1 MTEVEHP
8 FEAQV
13 RGPDGQE
20 YRARICGRSAAGGR
34 WEGWV
39 EFEPVAGGAAV
50 STDRETT
57 QPNRADLSYWASG
70 LTATYLEG
78 ALARALHG
86 SGRRRGR
93 AGGSTDVRAGRGA
106 DDDRPDRRGTEPRSG
121 PALDPFAV
129 HAEGVG
135 VLRTRLQALTSPQ
148 LRTIARAY
156 GMAPDPER
164 LELLG
169 RSELASLIVDAVSL
183 RAR

>member
-1 MTEVEHP
+1 MTEVEYP
-8 FEAQV
+8 FEAHV

-20 YRARICGRSAAGGR
+20 YRARICGRSASGGR
-34 WEGWV
+34 WEGWI

-70 LTATYLEG
+70 LTETYLEG

-86 SGRRRGR
+86 RGRRRSR
-93 AGGSTDVRAGRGA
+93 ASGSADARGRGA
-106 DDDRPDRRGTEPRSG
+106 DDDRPDRRGTETRSG

-129 HAEGVG
+129 HAEGAG
-135 VLRTRLQALTSPQ
+135 VLRTRLHALTPAQ

-156 GMAPDPER
+156 GLAPDPER

-169 RSELASLIVDAVSL
+169 RGELASLIADAVSL